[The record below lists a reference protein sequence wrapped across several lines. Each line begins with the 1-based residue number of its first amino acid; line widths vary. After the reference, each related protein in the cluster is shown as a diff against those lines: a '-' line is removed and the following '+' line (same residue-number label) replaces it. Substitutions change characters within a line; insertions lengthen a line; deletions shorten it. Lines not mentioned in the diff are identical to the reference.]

1 VAMVAASQIAAA
13 ANDTKCMILLKD
25 RGQKIQVAFNPRGGE
40 NFFNLL
46 FDSRCLNTKLYRI
59 IRPHKGKT
67 NIDCTVIGAT
77 VRVLMLVSVS
87 VVDNLL
93 SASKDIWLTKTQAC
107 YSRYRT

>member
-1 VAMVAASQIAAA
+1 MVAISQIAAA
-13 ANDTKCMILLKD
+13 VNDTECVMLED

-67 NIDCTVIGAT
+67 NIDWAVIGAI

-87 VVDNLL
+87 VVDNTFL
-93 SASKDIWLTKTQAC
+93 SASKDL
-107 YSRYRT
+107 